1 MSDPERIFIPP
12 PLPDYKQFVLWREEI
27 RDGRVTKVPRQPGG
41 SHSNTKDSSTWVSL
55 GQARSAL
62 RQGSY
67 DGRGFVF
74 TKEDPF
80 VGIDLDDCF
89 EDGKLSPEAKKII
102 EEINSYTE
110 VSPSGTGVHIIAK
123 GDFPESGRRTSDV
136 EGLKEI
142 EVYRER
148 RYFTMTGDHLE
159 GTPREVKERSEELK
173 RFYTKYF
180 AAEAPTGTSPSSASN
195 PPDLPDEKVLKK
207 AREAKNGEKFRRL
220 YSGDTS
226 GYPSQSE
233 ADMALAGMLAFWT
246 DDPDQI
252 DRLFRRSGLYRK
264 KWEREDYRDRT
275 IEKVLRG
282 KTEFFDP
289 GGERQTTG
297 EESKSAPSQKQPD
310 QEQTGSTR
318 PFWRVQG
325 GKVKLDRRRFLQ
337 FLHERGIGK
346 FYGESE
352 HRSTLVRVENKVV
365 RRISS
370 EKVKDFVLGYVRGLD
385 ASVIEEDCTPGE
397 IEEMLLRGGNVYFSD
412 ALLEGLRP
420 LDLDTKEDT
429 AEESYFF
436 FRNGYVRVTAEGY
449 ELLPYSQMDGVI
461 WEDQIIERDFVDLQG
476 TDGHETWE
484 WHQHLHYV
492 SGQDPERHNAL
503 CTGIGYLL
511 HGWKDPSKTKA
522 VIFMDEEDAD
532 FEEGRSGKSLTARAL
547 QEMVPTVRIDGRNF
561 RFRSQFAFQ
570 RVREDTQVVDFND
583 VRPKFPFERLFSL
596 ITGEMPVERK
606 GRDEF
611 TIPFEQS
618 PKFLL
623 STNYVVEGGGASF
636 EDRTFQIE
644 FAPYYSPDWTPVDE
658 FGHRFFEDWG
668 EEEWAQFDN
677 IMLACVR
684 QYLRDGLVEYEH
696 VNLRR
701 RKLRQETHSDFAEW
715 ITGFIDLGRRY
726 DKKAL
731 WRSFKEAYEPDH
743 DHRTSYQTTQWV
755 KIFAQIY
762 DYSVEESKS
771 GSARY
776 IKLCETE

>member
-1 MSDPERIFIPP
+1 MSDAERIFVPS
-12 PLPDYKQFVLWREEI
+12 PLAEYEQYVLWREET
-27 RDGRVTKVPRQPGG
+27 RDGRVTKVPRQPDG
-41 SHSNTKDSSTWVSL
+41 SLASPTDPSTWVSS
-55 GQARSAL
+55 GRAQSAFQ
-62 RQGSY
+62 QGRY
-67 DGRGFVF
+67 DGIGFVF

-80 VGIDLDDCF
+80 VGIDTDGCF
-89 EDGKLSPEAKKII
+89 EGGELHVVARKSVEA
-102 EEINSYTE
+102 INSYTE
-110 VSPSGTGVHIIAK
+110 VSPSGQGIHIIVQ

-148 RYFTMTGDHLE
+148 RYFTMTGNHLE
-159 GTPREVKERSEELK
+159 WTPREVKERPKELQ

-180 AAEAPTGTSPSSASN
+180 AAEAPSGTPSSSASN
-195 PPDLPDEKVLKK
+195 PPDLSDEEVLKR
-207 AREAKNGEKFRRL
+207 ARQAKNGEKFRRL

-226 GYPSQSE
+226 DYPSQSE
-233 ADMALAGMLAFWT
+233 ADMALVGMLAFWT

-252 DRLFRRSGLYRK
+252 DRLFRRSGLYRA

-289 GGERQTTG
+289 EGERRTDRG
-297 EESKSAPSQKQPD
+297 DSKGAPSQKQPD
-310 QEQTGSTR
+310 REQGGPTR
-318 PFWRVQG
+318 PFWHVDG

-337 FLHERGIGK
+337 FLREHGIGK

-352 HRSTLVRVENKVV
+352 RRSTLVRVENKVV

-370 EKVKDFVLGYVRGLD
+370 EEVKDFVLEYVRGLG
-385 ASVIEEDCTPGE
+385 ASAIEEDCTPGE

-420 LDLDTKEDT
+420 LDLDFEEDT

-461 WEDQIIERDFVDLQG
+461 WEDQIIERDFVDLQE
-476 TDGHETWE
+476 DECDTWD
-484 WHQHLHYV
+484 WYQYLRNV
-492 SGQDPERHNAL
+492 TGQDWKRHDAL
-503 CTGIGYLL
+503 CTGLGYLL
-511 HGWKDPSKTKA
+511 HSYKDPSETKA
-522 VIFMDEEDAD
+522 VIFMDEEAAD

-596 ITGEMPVERK
+596 ITDEMPVERK
-606 GRDEF
+606 GKDEF

-644 FAPYYSPDWTPVDE
+644 FAPYYSTDWTPVDE

-677 IMLACVR
+677 VMLGCVR

-701 RKLRQETHSDFAEW
+701 RKLRQETHPDFAEW
-715 ITGFIDLGRRY
+715 ITGFIDLGKEY

-731 WRSFKEAYEPDH
+731 CRSFKEAYEPDH
-743 DHRTSYQTTQWV
+743 DHRTSYKTTQWV
-755 KIFAQIY
+755 KTFAQIY

-771 GSARY
+771 GSTRY
-776 IKLCETE
+776 IELCETE